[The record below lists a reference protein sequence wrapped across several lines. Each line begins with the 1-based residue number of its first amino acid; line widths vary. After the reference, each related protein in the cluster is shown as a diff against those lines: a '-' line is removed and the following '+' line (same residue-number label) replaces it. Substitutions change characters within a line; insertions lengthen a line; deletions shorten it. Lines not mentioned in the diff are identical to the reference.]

1 MSAFDPKQ
9 TISAFLQT
17 LDVSTGKVASANA
30 RPTLSIVALTAFI
43 YGRRT
48 ALGYVT
54 AISISATMTPI
65 CG

>member
-1 MSAFDPKQ
+1 
-9 TISAFLQT
+9 L
-17 LDVSTGKVASANA
+17 G
-30 RPTLSIVALTAFI
+30 IVALTAFI